1 MTRVRLSVLWVLVM
15 ASAGSAQ
22 AQATEGGWQ
31 VSVDFL
37 SIVTR
42 GNDVHVGDVYTEH
55 QTVSGTATNARL
67 DYGVNYEP
75 ILTEMKT
82 DQTGMISAGYRGPSW
97 GFGARAWRVETEAAV
112 EGQAS
117 SQAPTATSNSIT
129 GVRLWDNSVIPV
141 NNATHPSGLSPV
153 TFHAENALEHLRI
166 EAYVERVWVS
176 GPGLN
181 VATRFGLAR
190 AHIENTRSEGQTQ
203 RAFLQEAGPGTLSTL
218 TNNVTLNSESEATMN
233 LTGPMVA
240 VAGDSTFGRV
250 RIDWL
255 VDQSILL
262 GTAET
267 SGTWTDVDDI
277 TEVIVTGSTRLETTT
292 FLNGAVPTSNEE
304 RAAVPV
310 LDLQIK
316 ASFLVTKN
324 FSVGGGVFSSTLFGL
339 PVAPA
344 FSIPGEWTDVAGTG
358 WRQQTRD
365 ITFGGFTLSAGFA
378 F

>member
-1 MTRVRLSVLWVLVM
+1 MGQQRDSGQQRERSI
-15 ASAGSAQ
+15 GS
-22 AQATEGGWQ
+22 
-31 VSVDFL
+31 
-37 SIVTR
+37 
-42 GNDVHVGDVYTEH
+42 
-55 QTVSGTATNARL
+55 
-67 DYGVNYEP
+67 
-75 ILTEMKT
+75 
-82 DQTGMISAGYRGPSW
+82 
-97 GFGARAWRVETEAAV
+97 
-112 EGQAS
+112 
-117 SQAPTATSNSIT
+117 
-129 GVRLWDNSVIPV
+129 
-141 NNATHPSGLSPV
+141 SPL

-203 RAFLQEAGPGTLSTL
+203 RAFIVCPSVQPQELCQGLSPGTSRTF
-218 TNNVTLNSESEATMN
+218 TNNIALNSESESTMN

-240 VAGDSTFGRV
+240 IAGDTTVGIF

-255 VDQSILL
+255 VGQSILL

-277 TEVIVTGSTRLETTT
+277 TDVIVTGSTRLETTT

-310 LDLQIK
+310 LDLQLK
-316 ASFLVTKN
+316 ASLLVTKN

-365 ITFGGFTLSAGFA
+365 ITFGGFTVSAGFA